1 MRSRPGPDPYTVTI
15 SLETQLA
22 PAGTAQQLVVST
34 VQVTGTVNVY
44 AITAI
49 LNTTFGWAAVPN

>member
-1 MRSRPGPDPYTVTI
+1 VTI

-49 LNTTFGWAAVPN
+49 LNLGSNGRSDRQLF

>member
-1 MRSRPGPDPYTVTI
+1 VTI

-34 VQVTGTVNVY
+34 VQVTGTVNAH

-49 LNTTFGWAAVPN
+49 LNTTFGWAAAPN